1 MFKYYLIL
9 LLRLLLR
16 ILWIVPLKEN
26 SIILTSFA
34 GRRYSCNPKYFAEY
48 MLTKSGYEVYFAL
61 KKDSDVKVKNGIKR
75 VDFGSLK
82 HIYLLMSCKYILV
95 NSSDYTKYFPYRR
108 GQAYVYTHHGH
119 SVYKVGDMS
128 YLQSTAGRKILNIC
142 AKEEDY
148 YLVTSLLEADYVEK
162 RSALDRNKIIA
173 IGYPRNDIF
182 FKHNETLIKSIK
194 KRLSLDDEV
203 GLILYAPTYRGSDKK
218 QTDINGYGFEILDV
232 ARVIQAFNKKF
243 NKKHVMLFRAHH
255 DTMPTNLSDECINV
269 SDYPDMQELIL
280 VADYL
285 ITDYSST
292 MWDFAL
298 QKRPGFLYTPDL
310 EQYSYNIPKSHPI
323 DQWVY
328 PYAVNNEDLI
338 KLINSYE
345 NETSEKRIES
355 YFDRTG
361 CQDKGT
367 ACNQLFNILVSGKE
381 K

>member
-1 MFKYYLIL
+1 
-9 LLRLLLR
+9 
-16 ILWIVPLKEN
+16 
-26 SIILTSFA
+26 
-34 GRRYSCNPKYFAEY
+34 
-48 MLTKSGYEVYFAL
+48 
-61 KKDSDVKVKNGIKR
+61 
-75 VDFGSLK
+75 
-82 HIYLLMSCKYILV
+82 
-95 NSSDYTKYFPYRR
+95 
-108 GQAYVYTHHGH
+108 
-119 SVYKVGDMS
+119 
-128 YLQSTAGRKILNIC
+128 
-142 AKEEDY
+142 
-148 YLVTSLLEADYVEK
+148 
-162 RSALDRNKIIA
+162 
-173 IGYPRNDIF
+173 
-182 FKHNETLIKSIK
+182 
-194 KRLSLDDEV
+194 
-203 GLILYAPTYRGSDKK
+203 
-218 QTDINGYGFEILDV
+218 
-232 ARVIQAFNKKF
+232 
-243 NKKHVMLFRAHH
+243 MLFRAHH

-367 ACNQLFNILVSGKE
+367 ACNQLFNNLVSGNGKFG
-381 K
+381 